1 MEIKLVQLQNILLMS
16 TPKRKALLL
25 VGGFGTRLRP
35 LTFTKAKPL
44 VEFINK
50 PILVHQI
57 EALKKVGVSEVVL
70 AINYNAE
77 KMFSYLK
84 EFEKDYN
91 IKITVSKE
99 DTPMDTAGPI
109 GLAKSILQ
117 DAEDIFV
124 FNADVTC
131 EFPLEDMLA
140 FHKKHGKEGTIATTQ
155 VKDPSRFG
163 VIVTDENRKILKFV
177 EKPKEFVGDR
187 INAGLYIFSNKILNR
202 IEPKRTSIEREI
214 FPKMAQDEQLYAFHM
229 NGFWAD
235 IGKPKDYLYGTQL
248 FLNDSYEKN
257 NKNVIFAPISDNIGK
272 NVVIGKNVK
281 IEEGC
286 IIGPNVVIG
295 EGCEIK
301 SGTRI
306 KNSVLLQNCVVNNN
320 CFIEN
325 SIIGWNSHIGKWC
338 RVQDYSV
345 LGEDVTVRDEFLLKN
360 NIVLPNVTIKSNPK
374 EGEILLA

>member
-1 MEIKLVQLQNILLMS
+1 MLDKNILLMS

-257 NKNVIFAPISDNIGK
+257 NNNEIFAPISDSIGK

>member
-1 MEIKLVQLQNILLMS
+1 MS
-16 TPKRKALLL
+16 AEAQSVKRKALLL

-44 VEFINK
+44 IEFINK

-99 DTPMDTAGPI
+99 DIPMDTAGPI
-109 GLAKSILQ
+109 GLAKNILK
-117 DAEDIFV
+117 DAEEIFV

-131 EFPLEDMLA
+131 EFPLQEMLA
-140 FHKKHGKEGTIATTQ
+140 FHKKHGREGTIATTK

-163 VIVTDENRKILKFV
+163 VIVTDENDKILKFV

-187 INAGLYIFSNKILNR
+187 INAGLYIFSNKFLDR
-202 IEPKRTSIEREI
+202 IEPKPTSIEREI
-214 FPKMAQDEQLYAFHM
+214 FPKMAKDEQLFAFHM

-235 IGKPKDYLYGTQL
+235 IGKPKDYLHGTEL
-248 FLNDSYEKN
+248 FLNDLYEKN
-257 NKNVIFAPISDNIGK
+257 INHELFTPVSDSIGK
-272 NVVIGKNVK
+272 NVVIDKSVK
-281 IEEGC
+281 IEDGC
-286 IIGPNVVIG
+286 FIGPNVVIG
-295 EGCEIK
+295 AGCEIK

-306 KNSVLLQNCVVNNN
+306 KNSVILQNCVVNNN

-325 SIIGWNSHIGKWC
+325 SIIGWKSHIGKWC
-338 RVQDYSV
+338 RIQDYSV
-345 LGEDVTVRDEFLLKN
+345 LGEDVTVRNEFLLKN

-374 EGEILLA
+374 EGDILLA

>member
-1 MEIKLVQLQNILLMS
+1 MS
-16 TPKRKALLL
+16 TEQQTSPKRKALLL

-57 EALKKVGVSEVVL
+57 EALKKVGVSEIVL

-109 GLAKSILQ
+109 GLAKSILK

-124 FNADVTC
+124 FNADITC
-131 EFPLEDMLA
+131 EFPLQDMLS

-163 VIVTDENRKILKFV
+163 VIVTDENKKILKFV

-187 INAGLYIFSNKILNR
+187 INAGLYIFSNKILDR
-202 IEPKRTSIEREI
+202 IEPKRISIEREI
-214 FPKMAQDEQLYAFHM
+214 FPKMAKEEQLYAFPM

-235 IGKPKDYLYGTQL
+235 IGKPKDYLYGTEL
-248 FLNDSYEKN
+248 FLNDLYEKKN
-257 NKNVIFAPISDNIGK
+257 NHEIFTPMSDSIGK
-272 NVVIGKNVK
+272 NVVIDKSVK

-286 IIGPNVVIG
+286 FIGPNVVIG
-295 EGCEIK
+295 AGCEIK

-306 KNSVLLQNCVVNNN
+306 KNSVLLQNCVIGHNS
-320 CFIEN
+320 FIEN
-325 SIIGWNSHIGKWC
+325 SIIGWSSHIGDWC
-338 RVQDYSV
+338 RIQDYCC
-345 LGEDVTVRDEFLLKN
+345 LGEDVTVRNEFLLKN
-360 NIVLPNVTIKSNPK
+360 NIILPNVTIKSNPK

>member
-1 MEIKLVQLQNILLMS
+1 
-16 TPKRKALLL
+16 
-25 VGGFGTRLRP
+25 
-35 LTFTKAKPL
+35 
-44 VEFINK
+44 
-50 PILVHQI
+50 
-57 EALKKVGVSEVVL
+57 
-70 AINYNAE
+70 
-77 KMFSYLK
+77 MFSYLK

-257 NKNVIFAPISDNIGK
+257 NKNVIFAPISDSIGK
-272 NVVIGKNVK
+272 NVVIQ
-281 IEEGC
+281 I
-286 IIGPNVVIG
+286 
-295 EGCEIK
+295 
-301 SGTRI
+301 
-306 KNSVLLQNCVVNNN
+306 
-320 CFIEN
+320 
-325 SIIGWNSHIGKWC
+325 
-338 RVQDYSV
+338 
-345 LGEDVTVRDEFLLKN
+345 
-360 NIVLPNVTIKSNPK
+360 
-374 EGEILLA
+374 

>member
-1 MEIKLVQLQNILLMS
+1 MS
-16 TPKRKALLL
+16 EPTPKRKALLL

-91 IKITVSKE
+91 IKITESKE

-131 EFPLEDMLA
+131 EFPLEEMLA

-163 VIVTDENRKILKFV
+163 VIVTDENTKILKFV

-214 FPKMAQDEQLYAFHM
+214 FPKMAQDEQLYAFHL

-248 FLNDSYEKN
+248 FLNDLYEKN
-257 NKNVIFAPISDNIGK
+257 NKKEIFTPMSDSIGK
-272 NVVIGKNVK
+272 NVVINKNVK

-306 KNSVLLQNCVVNNN
+306 KNSVLLQNVVVNNN

-360 NIVLPNVTIKSNPK
+360 NIILPNVTIKSNPK

>member
-1 MEIKLVQLQNILLMS
+1 MS
-16 TPKRKALLL
+16 TETTPKRKALLL

-57 EALKKVGVSEVVL
+57 EALKKVGVCEVVL

-109 GLAKSILQ
+109 GLAKSILK

-131 EFPLEDMLA
+131 EFPLEQMLA

-163 VIVTDENRKILKFV
+163 VIVTDENKKILKFV

-187 INAGLYIFSNKILNR
+187 INAGLYIFSNKILDR
-202 IEPKRTSIEREI
+202 IEPKRISIEREI
-214 FPKMAQDEQLYAFHM
+214 FPKMAKEEQLYAFPM

-235 IGKPKDYLYGTQL
+235 IGKPKDYLYGTEL
-248 FLNDSYEKN
+248 FLNDLYEKKN
-257 NKNVIFAPISDNIGK
+257 NHEIFTPMSDSIGK
-272 NVVIGKNVK
+272 NVVIDKSVK

-286 IIGPNVVIG
+286 FIGPNVVIG
-295 EGCEIK
+295 AGCEIK

-306 KNSVLLQNCVVNNN
+306 KNSVLLQNCVIGHNS
-320 CFIEN
+320 FIEN
-325 SIIGWNSHIGKWC
+325 SIIGWSSHIGDWC
-338 RVQDYSV
+338 RIQDYCC
-345 LGEDVTVRDEFLLKN
+345 LGEDVTVRNEFLLKN
-360 NIVLPNVTIKSNPK
+360 NIILPNVTIKSNPK